1 MKIFNFNI
9 NSSIL
14 LLSGIILFALI
25 IRPRMSPKEG
35 FSVVGNPVK
44 EAKSIM
50 EGLGLIA
57 SPKNNVSIDDTQSDS
72 ESESE
77 SDTDIELNETD
88 SEPDSETDSE

>member
-72 ESESE
+72 ESES
-77 SDTDIELNETD
+77 DTDIELNENSESSED
-88 SEPDSETDSE
+88 SDDEE